1 MLFSL
6 SGIDPLNWL
15 FATFLHVILI
25 IGSLIKRYLCNT
37 TACGNCANLQVRQ
50 REISEDI
57 YRTCKLVVLQITEDI
72 AFRHRN
78 FEFSVLIWIV
88 DNRFIM
94 INEE

>member
-1 MLFSL
+1 MVFSL

-72 AFRHRN
+72 ACHHCTLSFPYL
-78 FEFSVLIWIV
+78 FGLWTT
-88 DNRFIM
+88 DL
-94 INEE
+94 